1 MKKKLLL
8 SLMVLFSAI
17 FLFSQASAQP
27 FTASVNFVEVKS
39 DSDNT
44 WSNTVN
50 AIDGDSV
57 DIKASVFL
65 GYYEYYNVEPIPY
78 PYVRVEAKAE
88 IYGYDGSNWDYIGTA
103 GTISQYI
110 YINES
115 RDFYWNNAF
124 TADSYYYQYEIRVYA
139 RYDYGYWSDY
149 DNAFVNVSLTNY
161 CSDIK
166 VNTYSVDLD
175 EETTKYQ
182 NFTVSNDSSDRFYI
196 DSIDAFSDRPGIFTV
211 TEYDYD
217 LSIPANGNA
226 SIQLKIT
233 AGKVSSDQSG
243 TARIRISGYYAND
256 ESCSYSEI
264 GEETFTVYVNDV
276 SPTTYCSDIK
286 VSTRS
291 VYLGAGKTAYENF
304 SIQNNSGEDF
314 SITSIDVYDNS
325 SYFSVSKEDY
335 DSYINANSSGI
346 LETKITAED
355 TTIDR
360 SGTAYIKINGE
371 FVNGDYCSYSDIGI
385 QSFTVHVNGIEEGF
399 CDDISI
405 STKTIELNE
414 NSTKAENFYVYN
426 NSSEKFYLDD
436 VQAYDYASAF
446 NLEVA
451 DYSDYVNSN
460 NSGYIKVKV
469 NSNSVDSDQ
478 SNTAY
483 IKVKGHYSSGRTC
496 TYSDIGEKQFTVR
509 VLNVP
514 KPSPNCSSLDIETQS
529 ITLKAGESVVEEFS
543 LVNNSSQN
551 FYIDAVQAYDY
562 DSGFESSAV
571 SLDDK
576 ATAFGGSADIQVK
589 IHAYDSAEEK
599 TGTAYLKVK
608 GHFTGGKQCSYND
621 IGIASFNVTIK
632 GKEITKECSD
642 FKLTVPAE
650 RAINGSGSLSIS
662 YDNPLNKS
670 AEIKMY
676 GSGLKVSP
684 SKFSITAN
692 DYGTKTIEVE
702 FSGNEDTFLVYEI
715 NISGCNIPSKTT
727 KITLIE
733 EDEEQDEE
741 EEGEVTI
748 EAKALIPDTGNIY
761 ELYITVKNNSGST
774 IKGTIS
780 LGTPKEWKVE
790 GSKKVSVAA
799 ESQETYP
806 LKVTPNKDLTQE
818 QLSSITL
825 KLDSGKE
832 LSENVSFKPKSNIIG
847 TAFTA
852 LSQNLLGV
860 GILIIVLLLLFI
872 VLKR

>member
-1 MKKKLLL
+1 MNCKIIA

-27 FTASVNFVEVKS
+27 FAASVNFAEVKS
-39 DSDNT
+39 DSDNY
-44 WSNTVN
+44 WSNTAD
-50 AIDGDSV
+50 AIGGDSI

-65 GYYEYYNVEPIPY
+65 GYYEYYNTEPIPN
-78 PYVRVEAKAE
+78 PYARVEAKAE

-115 RDFYWNNAF
+115 QDFYWNNAF
-124 TADSYYYQYEIRVYA
+124 TADSYYYQYEVRVYA
-139 RYDYGYWSDY
+139 RYDYSYWSDY

-182 NFTVSNDSSDRFYI
+182 TFTVSNDSSDRFYI

-217 LSIPANGNA
+217 SSIPANGSA

-233 AGKVSSDQSG
+233 AWEVSSDQSG
-243 TARIRISGYYAND
+243 TARIRVSGHYANN

-264 GEETFTVYVNDV
+264 GEKTFTVYVNDV
-276 SPTTYCSDIK
+276 SPTTNCSDIK

-291 VYLGAGKTAYENF
+291 VYLDSGKTSYENF
-304 SIQNNSGEDF
+304 SIKNNSGEDF

-346 LETKITAED
+346 LETKVIAEE

-360 SGTAYIKINGE
+360 SGTAYIKINGR
-371 FVNGDYCSYSDIGI
+371 FDNGDYCTYSDIGI
-385 QSFTVHVNGIEEGF
+385 QSFTVYVNGMEQIY

-414 NSTKAENFYVYN
+414 NSSKTESFSIYN

-446 NLEVA
+446 NVEA
-451 DYSDYVNSN
+451 SDYSDYLNSN
-460 NSGYIKVKV
+460 NSGYIKIKV

-483 IKVKGHYSSGRTC
+483 LKVKGHYASGRTC
-496 TYSDIGEKQFTVR
+496 SYSDIGEKQFTVR
-509 VLNVP
+509 VLNIS
-514 KPSPNCSSLDIETQS
+514 KPAPNCSDLDIKTQS
-529 ITLKAGESVVEEFS
+529 ITLKAGENAIEEFS
-543 LVNNSSQN
+543 LVNNSPQN
-551 FYIDAVQAYDY
+551 FYIDSVQAYDY
-562 DSGFESSAV
+562 DSGFESSAA
-571 SLDDK
+571 SLNDK
-576 ATAFGGSADIQVK
+576 ADAFGGSADIQVK
-589 IHAYDSAEEK
+589 IKAYDSAESK
-599 TGTAYLKVK
+599 TGTAYIKVK
-608 GHFTGGKQCSYND
+608 GHFTDGKQCSYND
-621 IGIASFNVTIK
+621 IGVESFKVTV
-632 GKEITKECSD
+632 KEKEVIKECSD

-650 RAINGSGSLSIS
+650 KSIKGNGSLSIS

-676 GSGLKVSP
+676 GTGLTVSP
-684 SKFSITAN
+684 SKFSISAN
-692 DYGTKTIEVE
+692 DYGTKTIEVKL
-702 FSGNEDTFLVYEI
+702 SGDEDTFLVYEI
-715 NISGCNIPSKTT
+715 KMSGCNISSKTT
-727 KITLIE
+727 KITSIKE
-733 EDEEQDEE
+733 EGQGGEE
-741 EEGEVTI
+741 EVKATI
-748 EAKALIPDTGNIY
+748 EAKALIPDTGNTY
-761 ELYITVKNNSGST
+761 ELYITVKNDSINT
-774 IKGTIS
+774 IKGTIG
-780 LGTPKEWKVE
+780 LDTPKEWKVE
-790 GSKKVSVAA
+790 GNKKVSV
-799 ESQETYP
+799 EKENQETYL

-818 QLSSITL
+818 QLSSVTL

-832 LSENVSFKPKSNIIG
+832 LSEKVSFKPKSNILG
-847 TAFTA
+847 TAFTS

-860 GILIIVLLLLFI
+860 GVLIIILLLLFV
-872 VLKR
+872 VLKK